1 MSYYSVLGLEKEPF
15 STSPD
20 PEFFYESQEH
30 HAALMRSLIE
40 LRLQRGL
47 SLILGDVGTGKT
59 TLSRK
64 LYQLLRERDDIV
76 FHMILDPAFE
86 TEDLFLDAL
95 VRTFQVDLRS
105 SSPSILDLK
114 EAIKDYLF
122 EIGVKE
128 KKTVVLL
135 IDEAQKLNSASLE
148 ALRVLLNYETNEYKL
163 LQLILMGQM
172 EILPRVREIP
182 NLWDRIN
189 LKYVI
194 NPFDEEETKK
204 MIEFRIRKA
213 GGGNTPYF
221 SKEAV
226 NEIYK
231 VTKGYPRRISK
242 LCHNALRSLVMKN
255 KSMVEAEDI
264 RELEEEEIRIAQL

>member
-20 PEFFYESQEH
+20 PDFFYESPEH
-30 HAALMRSLIE
+30 HAALMRAMIE

-64 LYQLLRERDDIV
+64 LYQLLKEREDVV

-86 TEDLFLDAL
+86 TEELFLDAL

-105 SSPSILDLK
+105 ENPSILDLK
-114 EAIKDYLF
+114 EAVKDYLF
-122 EIGVKE
+122 EVGVRE

-135 IDEAQKLNSASLE
+135 IDEAQKLNSVSLE

-194 NPFDEEETKK
+194 NPFDEGETRQ
-204 MIEFRIRKA
+204 MIDFRIKRA
-213 GGGNTPYF
+213 GGGNTLYF
-221 SKEAV
+221 SQGAI
-226 NEIYK
+226 NEIHR

-242 LCHNALRSLVMKN
+242 LCHNALRALVMKN
-255 KSMVEAEDI
+255 KSMVEAVDI
-264 RELEEEEIRIAQL
+264 RELAEEENRVMQS